1 MTHPSTATSS
11 ATSIT
16 ELAPSYRIPLALV
29 GLAVPLLVINLW
41 LGGVVSLFGLFL
53 GIQAVTLRLRFT
65 ETALDIYRGETQI
78 RQFPYAEWEHWEIFW
93 SPVPILFY
101 FREVK
106 SIHFLPIIFSP
117 SQLRSA
123 LETHGPLPLDRA

>member
-1 MTHPSTATSS
+1 MPLSSTTTPPA
-11 ATSIT
+11 AAVT

-29 GLAVPLLVINLW
+29 GLAIPLAVVNPW
-41 LGGVVSLFGLFL
+41 LGGGVALFGVFL
-53 GIQAVTLRLRFT
+53 LIQAITLRLHFT
-65 ETALDIYRGETQI
+65 ETALDIYRGDQQI

-117 SQLRSA
+117 SQLRTA
-123 LETHGPLPLDRA
+123 LETHCSPRQETP